1 MLKQFILDQSLI
13 HWPPCGLGE
22 QGPSPNIK
30 LKLIQV
36 GILVDDQTFSIGRF
50 HTRDAISV
58 WDELG
63 QTMFSSSG
71 YASCS
76 SSRVKTG
83 TRRIIRP

>member
-30 LKLIQV
+30 LKLFQV

-50 HTRDAISV
+50 PS
-58 WDELG
+58 E
-63 QTMFSSSG
+63 SSTFEPG
-71 YASCS
+71 LKGGGKAWYRWLVRWTFVRTFASCS
-76 SSRVKTG
+76 
-83 TRRIIRP
+83 